1 MIERNTM
8 QRGISPF
15 EFNRR
20 ALFYYPDAFDFTRE
34 TAVKKFLISGAEP
47 ENTSRRIIFEVDGAL
62 MYFTNDGLTNYPSYG
77 ELDDIL
83 TYGNT
88 VEELLN
94 VDGIP
99 QFIGKRVGLKVAMT
113 APADLKVMP
122 LLKIGAVVSTFNDIY
137 EKEEL
142 SPVYELK
149 TSKLAKIINLTAE
162 KDLNGYAE
170 LKTSVRYR
178 DDLGN
183 WSDWTTFD
191 DAVNKRAAAIQFK
204 AAHTL
209 TTLDGSE
216 ESELV
221 EARVDYTTDA
231 DNLAGDTLELITKPV
246 EYYTNLATCYALIK
260 HGELIDCNVNCFVMF
275 KTPTKHRENL
285 VIGVGNGELKT
296 YYLGEGGGVDKN
308 IDHSSIVIK
317 LNGANFHDFYYNTVN
332 ATVDLQTDSDVT
344 ITASYDYDV
353 DKEEWLPMTL
363 VTSTNDDDVYTT
375 RFVRRM
381 SDNDIKTISAVR
393 FSFTRQH
400 GSVDEFTLTTANG
413 KSQSFILQH
422 RAKAESITVTN
433 ANYTFDEV
441 TQKLD
446 VTGSINAAIKL
457 AYDWCGQFPQVFEV
471 IAGWQA
477 GI

>member
-1 MIERNTM
+1 MEINTM
-8 QRGISPF
+8 QRGFSPF
-15 EFNRR
+15 KFNRR

-47 ENTSRRIIFEVDGAL
+47 ENTSRRIIFELDGEL
-62 MYFTNDGLTNYPSYG
+62 KYFTNDGLTDYPSYG

-94 VDGIP
+94 VEGIP

-122 LLKIGAVVSTFNDIY
+122 MLKIGAVVSSFNDIY

-149 TSKLAKIINLTAE
+149 TSKFAKIINLAAE

-183 WSDWTTFD
+183 WSDFVPFD
-191 DAVNKRAAAIQFK
+191 DAINKRATAIQFK

-221 EARVDYTTDA
+221 EACVDYSTDA

-260 HGELIDCNVNCFVMF
+260 HSELIDCNVNCFVMF
-275 KTPTKHRENL
+275 KTPTLHRENL
-285 VIGVGNGELKT
+285 NIGVGNGELKT
-296 YYLGEGGGVDKN
+296 YYLGTGGGVDKN
-308 IDHSSIVIK
+308 IDHNSIVIK
-317 LNGANFHDFYYNTVN
+317 LNGKNFHDFYYNTVN
-332 ATVDLQTDSDVT
+332 ATVDLQADSDVS
-344 ITASYDYDV
+344 ITASYNYGV

-363 VTSTNDDDVYTT
+363 VTSANDDDVYTT

-381 SDNDIKTISAVR
+381 TDNDIKTISAVR

-400 GSVDEFTLTTANG
+400 GSIEEFNLATSNG
-413 KSQSFILQH
+413 KTQSFILDH
-422 RAKAESITVTN
+422 RAKAESLVVKN
-433 ANYTFDEV
+433 ANYTYDED
-441 TQKLD
+441 TQKLKC
-446 VTGSINAAIKL
+446 TGSINTPIKL

-477 GI
+477 GV